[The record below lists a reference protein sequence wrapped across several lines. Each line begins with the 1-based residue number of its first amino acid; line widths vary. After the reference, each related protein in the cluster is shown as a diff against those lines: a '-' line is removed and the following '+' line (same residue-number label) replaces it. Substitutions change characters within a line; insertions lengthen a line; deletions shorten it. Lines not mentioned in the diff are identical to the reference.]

1 MAPACDGNTN
11 KLRLCNQEAS
21 DFLRKQ
27 NMNMKLISRLLSVPL
42 FGISAVLL
50 CGNILA
56 TQASQMAA
64 PEAEAHAQQAAEKAR
79 AKQVAAAQQE
89 KEAAKEARLAEQ
101 EAQLA
106 EAQRQVEEAS
116 RAMAEAA
123 LALAAERLGQNADM
137 EHSRAELSRAHRA
150 LREASRE
157 VALAHRDMEAE
168 QRQIS
173 RVRMINLGDRAVIG
187 VLLGD
192 ASEKGV
198 ELNGVSP
205 GGPAEQAGLKQGDV
219 LVAVRGTDLT
229 GKDANGARE
238 ALLSTMA
245 EVKPGEE
252 IRIDYVRDGND
263 QNLMLTAEKRE
274 PSSWQSMLRLPEP
287 PAPPAVPGTP
297 GEVKA
302 PQVIVERIRVPG
314 SDSKVVVIDE
324 EALAAQVADIER
336 RVENFQYM
344 FIDED
349 GTRIEFDED
358 IHFDGDFSFDA
369 ERFSRIGEN
378 ALREANMWFGMSHTA
393 GLELAS
399 LNPELGSYFKAES
412 GVLVL
417 QVKEDNSYGL
427 KAGDVIISV
436 AGTPVT
442 SPAELVRALREF
454 EPGAQ
459 FELHIKRERRDKTL
473 QATLPDS
480 RLGALMGFG
489 LAPEQ
494 HPKP

>member
-1 MAPACDGNTN
+1 M
-11 KLRLCNQEAS
+11 R
-21 DFLRKQ
+21 
-27 NMNMKLISRLLSVPL
+27 MKFMKPWLAAALYGLSSL
-42 FGISAVLL
+42 LL
-50 CGNILA
+50 CGNALA
-56 TQASQMAA
+56 VQSPA
-64 PEAEAHAQQAAEKAR
+64 PESATAAQQAQEAEKAR
-79 AKQVAAAQQE
+79 AKQLAAAQQE
-89 KEAAKEARLAEQ
+89 KEAAKAARLAEQ

-123 LALAAERLGQNADM
+123 RALEAERQGQNADM
-137 EHSRAELSRAHRA
+137 EQSRAELSRAHRA

-157 VALAHRDMEAE
+157 VARAHRDMEAE

-187 VLLGD
+187 VLMGD

-198 ELNGVSP
+198 ELIGVSP
-205 GGPAEQAGLKQGDV
+205 GGPAEQAGLKKGDV
-219 LVAVRGTDLT
+219 MIAIRGTDLT

-245 EVKPGEE
+245 DVKAGEE
-252 IRIDYVRDGND
+252 IRIDYLRDGKQ
-263 QNLMLTAEKRE
+263 QNLMLKAEKRE
-274 PSSWQSMLRLPEP
+274 PSSWQSMLRLPDP
-287 PAPPAVPGTP
+287 PAPPSAPGHSQ
-297 GEVKA
+297 A
-302 PQVIVERIRVPG
+302 PQVIVDRIRVPG
-314 SDSKVVVIDE
+314 SESRVVVIDD
-324 EALAAQVADIER
+324 EALAAQVADIEK
-336 RVENFQYM
+336 RVENFQFM

-349 GTRIEFDED
+349 GTRIEFDQDFDFDDD
-358 IHFDGDFSFDA
+358 INFDVESFSG
-369 ERFSRIGEN
+369 IGEN
-378 ALREANMWFGMSHTA
+378 ALHEANMWFGMSHTA

-399 LNPELGSYFKAES
+399 LNPELGSYFKADS

-436 AGTPVT
+436 DGTAVS
-442 SPAELVRALREF
+442 SPAELVRALREL
-454 EPGAQ
+454 EPGSQ
-459 FELHIKRERRDKTL
+459 FELRIKRERRDKTL